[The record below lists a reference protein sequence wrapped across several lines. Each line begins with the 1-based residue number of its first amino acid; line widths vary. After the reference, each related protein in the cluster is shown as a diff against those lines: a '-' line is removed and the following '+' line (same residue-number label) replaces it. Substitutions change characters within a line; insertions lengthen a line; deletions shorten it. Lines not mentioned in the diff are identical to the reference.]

1 MRIEKKENKTI
12 EILEDVKI
20 VQNDHDIILEKGDR
34 IEILSESDIP
44 SKEEIVGYMISVGY
58 NPNEAEKTVEQ
69 NYDYLI
75 RVYGGQRLTLRK
87 ASEIISSIRER
98 YNPKYVSNPTQ
109 RLNLPKKLSDDL
121 GFLLDTLH
129 NASEHMSGHQEF
141 ISHVL
146 GLTDS
151 FNARVLKQI
160 WDAWWN
166 DLDDIRTNPFRFTI
180 EDEEWVM
187 KFMK

>member
-1 MRIEKKENKTI
+1 MKKI
-12 EILEDVKI
+12 MILEDVKI
-20 VQNDHDIILEKGDR
+20 KQKNQIIILEKGDR

-44 SKEEIVGYMISVGY
+44 SKEEIVGYMIGVGY
-58 NPNEAEKTVEQ
+58 FPNEAEKIVDR

-75 RVYGGQRLTLRK
+75 RVYGGQRLTPRK
-87 ASEIISSIRER
+87 ATEIISSIRER
-98 YNPKYVSNPTQ
+98 YNPKYVGNPTQ
-109 RLNLPKKLSDDL
+109 RLNLPRRLSDDI

-129 NASEHMSGHQEF
+129 NASEYMSGHQEF